1 MKQEAL
7 IKELMSIP
15 GKVISLHDGAYL
27 YREGAPAHYFYIV
40 RSGHIFVVK
49 YGASGRV
56 LALRLATKGSLV
68 GELPIYEDEPT
79 YLFSAIAR
87 SAAEVYAIEFPRTGG
102 ISRKASASRGRAA
115 EADRDAHAQAAP
127 QIP

>member
-56 LALRLATKGSLV
+56 LALRSTPSSSPYWRHISKSIRTSL
-68 GELPIYEDEPT
+68 
-79 YLFSAIAR
+79 
-87 SAAEVYAIEFPRTGG
+87 
-102 ISRKASASRGRAA
+102 SRC
-115 EADRDAHAQAAP
+115 
-127 QIP
+127 